1 MTKITPFS
9 IPVLEE
15 LLKRKGMRVSF
26 VTAFPESAQ
35 YLGEKGITDR
45 KALLASLDGKWVRWV
60 ESVWAEIEDLA
71 SIVSQ
76 FGPLADDYKER
87 LAQYA
92 PDVDKDAVQ
101 KQIDQK
107 RNQMEVNGPKI
118 WKWLHGMAIE
128 WDGTAESLNGI
139 LSLITNAVPCGE
151 CKRHWVE
158 MLTAHPPKA
167 TNASE
172 LFEETV
178 IWHNRVNARLGKPD
192 FSLGDA
198 LALYA
203 KPELTGPKG

>member
-15 LLKRKGMRVSF
+15 LLKRKAMRVSF
-26 VTAFPESAQ
+26 VTAFPASAQ
-35 YLGEKGITDR
+35 YLSDKGITDR
-45 KALLASLDGKWVRWV
+45 KALLAALDGQWVKWV
-60 ESVWAEIEDLA
+60 EFIWAEIEDLA
-71 SIVSQ
+71 SIVSM

-92 PDVDKDAVQ
+92 PDADKGAAQ
-101 KQIDQK
+101 KDVANK
-107 RNQMEVNGPKI
+107 RSQMEVDGPKI
-118 WKWLHGMAIE
+118 WKWLHSMALD
-128 WDGTAESLNGI
+128 WDGDPSGLNSM

-172 LFEETV
+172 LFAETV
-178 IWHNRVNARLGKPD
+178 GWHNQVNARLGKPE

-203 KPELTGPKG
+203 RPELTAPKG